1 MIQLNCTYL
10 VSITKTLTN
19 KRKTHVL
26 SFISLWPLK
35 MCYKDCFVFFNIYYM
50 ITGETE
56 LESEEVDRRKKEEE
70 RGNVA

>member
-1 MIQLNCTYL
+1 
-10 VSITKTLTN
+10 
-19 KRKTHVL
+19 
-26 SFISLWPLK
+26 

-50 ITGETE
+50 ITEETE